1 MPLNEGAT
9 SQVLP
14 FAPEGTEAAGDL
26 MTLADYQT
34 HTNRLRG
41 HQPGLAQ
48 RALENRALRQVSLI
62 AAGLAQYIANRYAAG
77 VIDDGDLDKIEAGV
91 VAAIQAQIAASAPAN
106 ASTTVRGIV
115 ELATTTETR
124 ALESGTLAVTP
135 SGLGAALA
143 DALGSVPTDMLRRT
157 VSTPDL
163 AAGFYVTPAV
173 LAIVDGVVTP
183 DFASRNVMTLAV
195 TAAVTLANPATIPAG
210 GRALII
216 ATQDATGRALTLG
229 SAYRIAGGE
238 WSADPGVVNFL
249 DLTFGGGGGLIDVDI
264 SQRGEA

>member
-1 MPLNEGAT
+1 MPLNEGAI
-9 SQVLP
+9 SQILP
-14 FAPEGTEAAGDL
+14 FCTDGTEADGDL
-26 MTLADYQT
+26 LSLEAYTVETQ
-34 HTNRLRG
+34 RLRG
-41 HQPGLAQ
+41 HQKGF
-48 RALENRALRQVSLI
+48 ALRELHNRALRQVSLI

-77 VIDDGDLDKIEAGV
+77 VIDDGDLDKIEAGL
-91 VAAIQAQIAASAPAN
+91 VAAVQAQIASAAPPN
-106 ASTTVRGIV
+106 ASTTVRGLV

-173 LAIVDGVVTP
+173 LEIDAGVVTP
-183 DFASRNVMTLAV
+183 DFAARNVMTLAV
-195 TAAVTLANPATIPAG
+195 TSAITLANPATIPAG

-238 WSADPGVVNFL
+238 WSADPNAVNFL